1 MLEDTGDRVLGVSMV
16 VDVPCMTI
24 WKSGPSAFRV
34 LSSTPRFLVRLGFG
48 VLKTLRV
55 SSDDEARAASTAW
68 QTKSGMAT

>member
-16 VDVPCMTI
+16 VDIPCMTI
-24 WKSGPSAFRV
+24 WKSGPSAFRL
-34 LSSTPRFLVRLGFG
+34 LSSTPRLLVCLGFG

-55 SSDDEARAASTAW
+55 SGDEARAASTAW